1 MANDVLM
8 TIAGADF
15 SGSGY
20 GKYQEIPDVRSS
32 LYAAWLLGTDL
43 DDTPGRDVTGNG
55 RALVFTGGG
64 TLTDPQITNAG
75 GSGTNGTFNLAF
87 AGGGGA
93 GAAGTFTVAGGVVT
107 AIVLTNPGNGY
118 TSSPNVSLAACPG
131 LAGATATVK
140 RTGQGTKSY
149 QFGAGI
155 FGVAP
160 FTGDAV
166 AAANQEITL
175 LSIAR
180 ASFNAQTSLMGNY
193 AGNAARGM
201 LTGTI
206 ANGGSKAYLVEA
218 AATQSG
224 TLVDAQ
230 RATLWTLYASVFK
243 RDGVQH
249 FTWRTGLSQASAIVE
264 RTPAADIGGANAI
277 RVGAQPTAFGTAAGA
292 EETIAAVANKAWTQ
306 AEIANWGAAM
316 SAKLLSYGINL

>member
-55 RALVFTGGG
+55 RALAFTGGG

-75 GSGTNGTFNLAF
+75 SGGTNGTFNLAF
-87 AGGGGA
+87 SGGGGT

-107 AIVLTNPGNGY
+107 TIALTNAGSGY
-118 TSSPNVSLAACPG
+118 VSAPAIYLTACPG
-131 LAGATATVK
+131 LVGATATVK

-155 FGVAP
+155 YGLAP

-166 AAANQEITL
+166 GALNQEITL

-180 ASFNAQTSLMGNY
+180 ASFNAQASLIGNY
-193 AGNAARGM
+193 AGNASRGL
-201 LTGTI
+201 LTGMI
-206 ANGGSKAYLVEA
+206 SNGGSKGYLMEA
-218 AATQSG
+218 AQTASG
-224 TLVDAQ
+224 TLVDAN
-230 RATLWTLYASVFK
+230 RATLWTLYATVFK
-243 RDGVQH
+243 RDSVQL
-249 FTWRTGLSQASAIVE
+249 FTWRTGLSQASPLAT

-277 RVGAQPTAFGTAAGA
+277 RLGAQPTAFGTAAGA
-292 EETIAAVANKAWTQ
+292 EEAVAAVASKAWTQ
-306 AEIANWGAAM
+306 AEIVNWGAAM
-316 SAKLLSYGINL
+316 SAKLLDFGVAL